1 MQLNYTKAASQGVV
15 IETIEKNNNIFFEV
29 EYEKAKK
36 AINDI
41 IFQQKQAGGSTKG
54 KETIRVNNRIIFT
67 GQRGSGKTSAL
78 LSLKQDLWLNGIVG
92 EHDKTSFYCLPTVD
106 PSYFDG
112 KNNILTTVLSSMFSN
127 AKHTMKEYEN
137 HGEQKRNEY
146 EALLKDFSKVYK
158 ALGQIEL
165 SENNQSYT
173 IEKLND
179 ISNASDVHS
188 LMNILLKDFKIFLG
202 DEKTKF
208 ILVIDD
214 LDMNV
219 ACAADMMEQ
228 LRKFLSLND
237 MVILMSANIDQL
249 HYEMCEHYSKA
260 FVNTM
265 NDKEQSR
272 FIEIE
277 DMASRYLL
285 KLFPTSRRI
294 NVEHPIS
301 QLLNADLA
309 FPELDEN
316 GEVVRIDKN
325 GNVIKDGKGI
335 VKYKKKGNLQSTILS
350 LIWEKTRLL
359 FVPEK
364 NELHPIIP
372 KNLRELV
379 QFIDVLEDM
388 GEVEYNEHNLFK
400 TIDDY
405 RICESNVSKFK
416 EYFLKTWVP
425 TNLSIE
431 AENIFYSIP
440 EKVDEINKYLIN
452 AINVVGSNNKKRLMS
467 REVDLDIIEKNAEG
481 VRIDRDIYTM
491 VSPNDPRFV
500 KANKISDIFNQPSNY
515 SYGDLLLML
524 DKYETYFE
532 SEHDRKFS
540 NAIKI
545 FYSILLF
552 ETMFYRSN
560 SINYS
565 VKKDDTED
573 INKIDEHELE
583 QRVKKR
589 VNDIIPI
596 QRLIGGTIY
605 YPNYFEIITSKYFK
619 QKGTSYDAKRAFYHK
634 VKEDETDDMP
644 LFSVLYY
651 GDIRPDRY
659 DTKHVYDTTFE
670 HDSVVD
676 SERYKTFDILS
687 IINNMLNPWQTIAR
701 ADINEIDIGKWH
713 DQINMWREYCKPGES
728 QEEIISFPN
737 SILPFYSVDMM
748 LKYIR
753 KQYDVQEIE
762 ENDNDKR
769 DNEYKKEEIV
779 SNWLGLMEYDNVR
792 ISFST
797 VKRFMKEK
805 HRINISF
812 NSKKEYNVHYENP
825 KITDLLMQM
834 GIILCDLSL
843 NPQKVNEI
851 KNNLIED
858 LIKDK
863 VVIEKEGKYYLSK
876 YDNSY
881 IIKALLSKKIIQL
894 LPYEKEYIVDLQSIT
909 QPSAKGLLKKLISIR
924 VVTTG
929 NKIVVYN
936 DSDYKLSKGIE
947 IITEAKKYIKK
958 LTNDDEVNIRGG
970 AGKEYMINKKQLAN
984 KEHLTSKE
992 GVCCF
997 RDYAISQIMKLYSG
1011 GQREQ
1016 DMLIK
1021 NLYRYNSI
1029 TEMYRYLVDVLWKD
1043 AIIEYGIRQ
1052 DIQETVHSKDFV
1064 VKYYKELFNVTERN
1078 LKEIFGEGKQFTN
1091 IYKNI
1096 FDQAVIS
1103 FIDEIAQKS

>member
-364 NELHPIIP
+364 
-372 KNLRELV
+372 
-379 QFIDVLEDM
+379 Q
-388 GEVEYNEHNLFK
+388 
-400 TIDDY
+400 
-405 RICESNVSKFK
+405 
-416 EYFLKTWVP
+416 
-425 TNLSIE
+425 
-431 AENIFYSIP
+431 
-440 EKVDEINKYLIN
+440 
-452 AINVVGSNNKKRLMS
+452 
-467 REVDLDIIEKNAEG
+467 
-481 VRIDRDIYTM
+481 
-491 VSPNDPRFV
+491 
-500 KANKISDIFNQPSNY
+500 
-515 SYGDLLLML
+515 
-524 DKYETYFE
+524 
-532 SEHDRKFS
+532 
-540 NAIKI
+540 
-545 FYSILLF
+545 
-552 ETMFYRSN
+552 
-560 SINYS
+560 
-565 VKKDDTED
+565 
-573 INKIDEHELE
+573 
-583 QRVKKR
+583 
-589 VNDIIPI
+589 
-596 QRLIGGTIY
+596 
-605 YPNYFEIITSKYFK
+605 
-619 QKGTSYDAKRAFYHK
+619 
-634 VKEDETDDMP
+634 
-644 LFSVLYY
+644 
-651 GDIRPDRY
+651 
-659 DTKHVYDTTFE
+659 
-670 HDSVVD
+670 
-676 SERYKTFDILS
+676 
-687 IINNMLNPWQTIAR
+687 
-701 ADINEIDIGKWH
+701 
-713 DQINMWREYCKPGES
+713 CK
-728 QEEIISFPN
+728 
-737 SILPFYSVDMM
+737 
-748 LKYIR
+748 
-753 KQYDVQEIE
+753 
-762 ENDNDKR
+762 
-769 DNEYKKEEIV
+769 
-779 SNWLGLMEYDNVR
+779 
-792 ISFST
+792 
-797 VKRFMKEK
+797 
-805 HRINISF
+805 
-812 NSKKEYNVHYENP
+812 
-825 KITDLLMQM
+825 
-834 GIILCDLSL
+834 
-843 NPQKVNEI
+843 
-851 KNNLIED
+851 
-858 LIKDK
+858 
-863 VVIEKEGKYYLSK
+863 
-876 YDNSY
+876 
-881 IIKALLSKKIIQL
+881 
-894 LPYEKEYIVDLQSIT
+894 
-909 QPSAKGLLKKLISIR
+909 
-924 VVTTG
+924 
-929 NKIVVYN
+929 
-936 DSDYKLSKGIE
+936 
-947 IITEAKKYIKK
+947 
-958 LTNDDEVNIRGG
+958 
-970 AGKEYMINKKQLAN
+970 
-984 KEHLTSKE
+984 
-992 GVCCF
+992 
-997 RDYAISQIMKLYSG
+997 
-1011 GQREQ
+1011 
-1016 DMLIK
+1016 
-1021 NLYRYNSI
+1021 
-1029 TEMYRYLVDVLWKD
+1029 
-1043 AIIEYGIRQ
+1043 
-1052 DIQETVHSKDFV
+1052 
-1064 VKYYKELFNVTERN
+1064 
-1078 LKEIFGEGKQFTN
+1078 
-1091 IYKNI
+1091 
-1096 FDQAVIS
+1096 
-1103 FIDEIAQKS
+1103 

>member
-1 MQLNYTKAASQGVV
+1 MQLNYTKEAPQGIV
-15 IETIEKNNNIFFEV
+15 IETVGNKDILFEK
-29 EYEKAKK
+29 EYEKAQI
-36 AINDI
+36 AIEDI
-41 IFQQKQAGGSTKG
+41 VFQQLKSNGNSFC
-54 KETIRVNNRIIFT
+54 EDRPLINNRIIFT

-78 LSLKQDLWLNGIVG
+78 LSLKSHLKNKGINITNKKKAG
-92 EHDKTSFYCLPTVD
+92 IHNINFYCLPTID

-112 KNNILTTVLSSMFSN
+112 ENNILTTVLSSMFYD
-127 AKHTMKEYEN
+127 AKKVMENYDKQGVQRRNDYED
-137 HGEQKRNEY
+137 
-146 EALLKDFSKVYK
+146 LLKKFSKVYK
-158 ALGQIEL
+158 ALGQIMP
-165 SENNQSYT
+165 SGNNQSFT
-173 IEKLND
+173 IERLND
-179 ISNASDVHS
+179 VSNASDINS
-188 LMNILLKDFKIFLG
+188 LMDKLLKSFKRFLK
-202 DEKTKF
+202 DDNDKLYKF
-208 ILVIDD
+208 LLVIDD

-219 ACAADMMEQ
+219 ACAAEMMEQ
-228 LRKFLSLND
+228 VRKFLSLND

-265 NDKEQSR
+265 NDKDQAR
-272 FIEIE
+272 FIEVE

-316 GEVVRIDKN
+316 GEVVRVDKN

-372 KNLRELV
+372 TNLRELV
-379 QFIDVLEDM
+379 QFIDVLENM
-388 GEVEYNEHNLFK
+388 EKVEHGEDNLFK
-400 TIDDY
+400 TIKDY
-405 RICESNVSKFK
+405 RKCENNINKFK

-532 SEHDRKFS
+532 AEHDRKFS

-545 FYSILLF
+545 YYSILLF

-560 SINYS
+560 CVNYYAPEGETDDE
-565 VKKDDTED
+565 KAPNLKD
-573 INKIDEHELE
+573 
-583 QRVKKR
+583 R

-619 QKGTSYDAKRAFYHK
+619 QKGPSYDAKRAFYHK

-670 HDSVVD
+670 HDSEVD

-701 ADINEIDIGKWH
+701 AHGSELNIGEWKTKISEWKK
-713 DQINMWREYCKPGES
+713 YCQCGEKT
-728 QEEIISFPN
+728 FPN
-737 SILPFYSVDMM
+737 TTSV
-748 LKYIR
+748 
-753 KQYDVQEIE
+753 
-762 ENDNDKR
+762 
-769 DNEYKKEEIV
+769 
-779 SNWLGLMEYDNVR
+779 S
-792 ISFST
+792 
-797 VKRFMKEK
+797 
-805 HRINISF
+805 
-812 NSKKEYNVHYENP
+812 
-825 KITDLLMQM
+825 
-834 GIILCDLSL
+834 
-843 NPQKVNEI
+843 
-851 KNNLIED
+851 
-858 LIKDK
+858 
-863 VVIEKEGKYYLSK
+863 
-876 YDNSY
+876 
-881 IIKALLSKKIIQL
+881 
-894 LPYEKEYIVDLQSIT
+894 
-909 QPSAKGLLKKLISIR
+909 
-924 VVTTG
+924 
-929 NKIVVYN
+929 
-936 DSDYKLSKGIE
+936 
-947 IITEAKKYIKK
+947 
-958 LTNDDEVNIRGG
+958 
-970 AGKEYMINKKQLAN
+970 
-984 KEHLTSKE
+984 
-992 GVCCF
+992 
-997 RDYAISQIMKLYSG
+997 
-1011 GQREQ
+1011 
-1016 DMLIK
+1016 
-1021 NLYRYNSI
+1021 
-1029 TEMYRYLVDVLWKD
+1029 
-1043 AIIEYGIRQ
+1043 
-1052 DIQETVHSKDFV
+1052 
-1064 VKYYKELFNVTERN
+1064 
-1078 LKEIFGEGKQFTN
+1078 
-1091 IYKNI
+1091 
-1096 FDQAVIS
+1096 
-1103 FIDEIAQKS
+1103 

>member
-1 MQLNYTKAASQGVV
+1 MQLNYTKAASQGIV
-15 IETIEKNNNIFFEV
+15 IETINNNNIILFEA
-29 EYEKAKK
+29 EYNKAKNIIK
-36 AINDI
+36 DI
-41 IFQQKQAGGSTKG
+41 ISQQKKEECSNKG
-54 KETIRVNNRIIFT
+54 NEAIHVNNRIIFT

-92 EHDKTSFYCLPTVD
+92 EHDKTGFYCLPTVD

-112 KNNILTTVLSSMFSN
+112 KHNILTTVLSSMFSN
-127 AKHTMKEYEN
+127 AKHTMEEYEK

-158 ALGQIEL
+158 ALGQIES

-188 LMNILLKDFKIFLG
+188 LMDKLLKDFKKFLG
-202 DEKTKF
+202 DGETKF
-208 ILVIDD
+208 LLVIDD

-219 ACAADMMEQ
+219 ACAADMLEQ

-237 MVILMSANIDQL
+237 IIILMSANIDQL

-316 GEVVRIDKN
+316 GEVVRIDEN
-325 GNVIKDGKGI
+325 GNVVKDGKGI

-359 FVPEK
+359 FIPEK

-379 QFIDVLEDM
+379 QFIDVLESMDDVKYD
-388 GEVEYNEHNLFK
+388 EKESKLFSESEDHK
-400 TIDDY
+400 N
-405 RICESNVSKFK
+405 CEKNISKFK

-431 AENIFYSIP
+431 EESVFYSIP
-440 EKVDEINKYLIN
+440 EKVDEVNKYLIN
-452 AINVVGSNNKKRLMS
+452 AINVIGSNNKKRLMS

-532 SEHDRKFS
+532 SERDRKFS

-545 FYSILLF
+545 YYSILLF

-560 SINYS
+560 NINYN
-565 VKKDDTED
+565 VIKNNEKINEIELKK
-573 INKIDEHELE
+573 
-583 QRVKKR
+583 RVKEC

-619 QKGTSYDAKRAFYHK
+619 QKGPSYDAKRAFYHK

-670 HDSVVD
+670 HDSEVD

-687 IINNMLNPWQTIAR
+687 IINNILNPWQTIAR
-701 ADINEIDIGKWH
+701 ADESEKKINEWANTINKWNEDNCQLVKDDTNGK
-713 DQINMWREYCKPGES
+713 K
-728 QEEIISFPN
+728 IIQFPN

-753 KQYDVQEIE
+753 GTYDVQEIDSSILNKKDEYE
-762 ENDNDKR
+762 E
-769 DNEYKKEEIV
+769 EEMV
-779 SNWLGLMEYDNVR
+779 SNWLGLMGYSDGR
-792 ISFST
+792 IT
-797 VKRFMKEK
+797 TEQIIQHMWEK
-805 HRINISF
+805 HRISI
-812 NSKKEYNVHYENP
+812 EYNDDNQKYSAEYKNLTF
-825 KITDLLMQM
+825 TDLLR
-834 GIILCDLSL
+834 
-843 NPQKVNEI
+843 K
-851 KNNLIED
+851 
-858 LIKDK
+858 
-863 VVIEKEGKYYLSK
+863 
-876 YDNSY
+876 
-881 IIKALLSKKIIQL
+881 
-894 LPYEKEYIVDLQSIT
+894 T
-909 QPSAKGLLKKLISIR
+909 GLLKKEDASIDIDKLNEINPELTKKLIEINGVVRSRQNKYTVDDSKTDITEIIEILNDINLIEEQKWEYIINLESIDTTNRYVKEFLENLISMR
-924 VVTTG
+924 VVKTG

-936 DSDYKLSKGIE
+936 HSD
-947 IITEAKKYIKK
+947 KK
-958 LTNDDEVNIRGG
+958 LADGIQILIETRKYFDELT
-970 AGKEYMINKKQLAN
+970 KTTNKKV
-984 KEHLTSKE
+984 LTRE
-992 GVCCF
+992 VGLNCF
-997 RDYAISQIMKLYSG
+997 RDYAIAKIMNLYSG

-1052 DIQETVHSKDFV
+1052 EIQQTVHSRKFIIE
-1064 VKYYKELFNVTERN
+1064 YYNKLFRTTEMCFKEAFGEEKMYIDIY
-1078 LKEIFGEGKQFTN
+1078 KEIFEQAV
-1091 IYKNI
+1091 NI
-1096 FDQAVIS
+1096 FIQ
-1103 FIDEIAQKS
+1103 DETAQKS

>member
-1 MQLNYTKAASQGVV
+1 M
-15 IETIEKNNNIFFEV
+15 
-29 EYEKAKK
+29 
-36 AINDI
+36 
-41 IFQQKQAGGSTKG
+41 
-54 KETIRVNNRIIFT
+54 
-67 GQRGSGKTSAL
+67 
-78 LSLKQDLWLNGIVG
+78 
-92 EHDKTSFYCLPTVD
+92 
-106 PSYFDG
+106 
-112 KNNILTTVLSSMFSN
+112 
-127 AKHTMKEYEN
+127 
-137 HGEQKRNEY
+137 
-146 EALLKDFSKVYK
+146 
-158 ALGQIEL
+158 
-165 SENNQSYT
+165 
-173 IEKLND
+173 
-179 ISNASDVHS
+179 
-188 LMNILLKDFKIFLG
+188 
-202 DEKTKF
+202 
-208 ILVIDD
+208 
-214 LDMNV
+214 
-219 ACAADMMEQ
+219 
-228 LRKFLSLND
+228 
-237 MVILMSANIDQL
+237 
-249 HYEMCEHYSKA
+249 
-260 FVNTM
+260 
-265 NDKEQSR
+265 
-272 FIEIE
+272 
-277 DMASRYLL
+277 
-285 KLFPTSRRI
+285 
-294 NVEHPIS
+294 
-301 QLLNADLA
+301 
-309 FPELDEN
+309 
-316 GEVVRIDKN
+316 
-325 GNVIKDGKGI
+325 
-335 VKYKKKGNLQSTILS
+335 
-350 LIWEKTRLL
+350 
-359 FVPEK
+359 
-364 NELHPIIP
+364 
-372 KNLRELV
+372 V

-619 QKGTSYDAKRAFYHK
+619 QKGPSYDAKRAFYHK